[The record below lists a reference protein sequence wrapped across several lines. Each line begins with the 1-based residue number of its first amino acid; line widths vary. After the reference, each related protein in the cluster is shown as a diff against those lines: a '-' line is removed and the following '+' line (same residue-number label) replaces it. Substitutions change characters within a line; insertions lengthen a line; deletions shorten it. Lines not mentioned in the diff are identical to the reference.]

1 MHNAYITKLA
11 QLVCVCVFVRL
22 YDISVLC
29 SRGHWKWVGI
39 WSVGPKGE
47 ESLFLLLP
55 QIDKCTSVCKGFLFW
70 ILETKRCSLWTFNSC
85 WWFPLAWV
93 HICYLSRSQTNNYD
107 LITYLP
113 GWTFA
118 IMVYRKLCYQTDN
131 WNDGAPN
138 FVPLLVCPFL
148 PSRKYWTF
156 VKRLI
161 LSLCRFLPFSLSRNK
176 FSQCLQL
183 SPMLLLFCW

>member
-1 MHNAYITKLA
+1 M
-11 QLVCVCVFVRL
+11 FVRL

-93 HICYLSRSQTNNYD
+93 YVICLGHKQIIMILLR
-107 LITYLP
+107 
-113 GWTFA
+113 TFQVELLLLWCIASYA
-118 IMVYRKLCYQTDN
+118 IRQIIGMM
-131 WNDGAPN
+131 APN